1 MRTSTQSLS
10 LFDSP
15 TQPITAFSTHCAN
28 VLTCA
33 TEYLEIKQSSY
44 SDTLNN
50 SCLVGSRPAIWSS
63 FDMTDQNFSIRFKL
77 PAGGSE
83 KLWIDWYEKVLIT
96 TWCRE
101 KWTYTYYMH
110 TYIQYMKCLAVDSL
124 LSRIRTSDAWFAR
137 TSILCQFS
145 RMTQSQTSLQFSLM
159 VLNEV

>member
-1 MRTSTQSLS
+1 MRTLTQSLS

-15 TQPITAFSTHCAN
+15 TQPITAFSTPCAN

-50 SCLVGSRPAIWSS
+50 SCLVGRRHAIWFS
-63 FDMTDQNFSIRFKL
+63 FDMTDQNVFIKCKL

-83 KLWIDWYEKVLIT
+83 KLWIDWYETVLIT
-96 TWCRE
+96 TWCTE
-101 KWTYTYYMH
+101 KWTHTYYMH
-110 TYIQYMKCLAVDSL
+110 KYIPYMNCLAVDWL
-124 LSRIRTSDAWFAR
+124 LSRIRTGVAWFAR
-137 TSILCQFS
+137 TSILSKFFQ
-145 RMTQSQTSLQFSLM
+145 MSQTSLQFSLV